1 MEKIVLYAAFSI
13 STDGQFDVWLLE
25 DLKLQGFSKVKQE
38 GCWIN
43 DDGKVYKE
51 LSFQY
56 TFFGLNVDQFE
67 AINKWFTRCTI
78 EECLLWEQNNN
89 GRFVDLR
96 QKPID
101 PEARPW
107 EGILADPADLLSVPV
122 TA

>member
-13 STDGQFDVWLLE
+13 STDDQFDVWLLK

-43 DDGKVYKE
+43 SEGKVYKE
-51 LSFQY
+51 PSYQY
-56 TFFGLNVDQFE
+56 VFFGLNVDQFE

-96 QKPID
+96 QNEGITK
-101 PEARPW
+101 PW
-107 EGILADPADLLSVPV
+107 EGILADPAELLSVP
-122 TA
+122 AEA